1 MIEMDIDTMFTHLF
15 EVTQFLSTED
25 QNDVMQKFADRL
37 NEWHGITFDELRTAM
52 EHVDMVLEVKCASC
66 NDHMPGFNAG
76 TPICSDCSDGDSEMS
91 M

>member
-15 EVTQFLSTED
+15 EATQFLDIED
-25 QNDVMQKFADRL
+25 QAEVMNKFADRL
-37 NEWHGITFDELRTAM
+37 NEWHGVTYDQLRHAM
-52 EHVDMVLEVKCASC
+52 ENVDMTLEVKCASC

-76 TPICSDCSDGDSEMS
+76 TPICSECDGDSEMS